1 MCGRKPGSRAVRVRQ
16 IGNLFSLMEYFVL
29 AGQPLTVREIVAEF
43 GWARSTVFNMLST
56 MVEEGYL
63 YQPGARG
70 AYFPTPKW
78 MVLARQLSEVQPLPD
93 SVHALLEE
101 LAHETGETLFL
112 AAPDGVNAVFLDVVE
127 SSADIRFIADVGK
140 RLPIHVTAAGRAII
154 AQYPPAERAA
164 LLRRIDYRQYEEG
177 AYTSPEA
184 VEAAVREGIER
195 GWHVNLGLYASGV
208 AGIAVPFP
216 LRDRRDAIVI
226 GGPVSRIGGEI
237 EALGSLLRRAVDHYK
252 E

>member
-1 MCGRKPGSRAVRVRQ
+1 MRVRQ
-16 IGNLFSLMEYFVL
+16 IGNLFSLMDYFVR
-29 AGQPLTVREIVAEF
+29 AARPLSVREIVDEF

-78 MVLARQLSEVQPLPD
+78 MVLARALSEVQPLPA

-127 SSADIRFIADVGK
+127 SSAEIRFIADVGK

-154 AQYPPAERAA
+154 AQYAPAERTA
-164 LLRRIDYRQYEEG
+164 LLKRIDYRSYEEG
-177 AYTSPEA
+177 AYVSPDA
-184 VEAAVREGIER
+184 VEEAVREGVER

-226 GGPVSRIGGEI
+226 GGPVSRIEKSA
-237 EALGSLLRRAVDHYK
+237 EALGALLRDAVDRFLAQDRDVQ
-252 E
+252 